1 MKKKLTAL
9 IMCMSLLLTTGCSGS
24 LKTLR
29 FGAAD
34 IGGMYYSFATTYT
47 SYASKD
53 NDELKFDIKTTAG
66 SVANLR
72 LLSGRYID
80 LGIAQADLI
89 DAAYNGTGDFKES
102 SYRGYK
108 AIGNL
113 YTEACQIVVRND
125 SDITSIDDLQ
135 GKTVSIG
142 ASESGTERNAN
153 LILQLSGLTN
163 DFIRTVNLDYTEAAD
178 KLKNKEID
186 AFFCTAGTR
195 TTIIEELTRQ
205 CDIRLISIDDKCISR
220 LTSAY
225 PYYSE
230 YTIPANTYTGQNYD
244 IKTIGVKSVL
254 LASDKLS
261 NDTVKQLTDI
271 LFKHAND
278 IQYSTSLDTRPDKKY
293 ATEGITIPFHPG
305 AVSYYE
311 EHGIK
316 VTSE

>member
-1 MKKKLTAL
+1 
-9 IMCMSLLLTTGCSGS
+9 MCMSLLLTTGCSGS

-89 DAAYNGTGDFKES
+89 DAAYNGTGEFADS
-102 SYRGYK
+102 SYKGYK

-113 YTEACQIVVRND
+113 YTEACQIIVRKD
-125 SDITSIDDLQ
+125 SDIYSIDDLQ
-135 GKTVSIG
+135 GKTISIG

-178 KLKNKEID
+178 KLQNKEID

-205 CDIRLISIDDKCISR
+205 CDIRLVSIDEKCLKK

-230 YTIPANTYTGQNYD
+230 YVIPANTYTGQDYTVS
-244 IKTIGVKSVL
+244 TIGVKSVL

-261 NDTVKQLTDI
+261 DDTVKQLTDI
-271 LFKHAND
+271 LFRHSND
-278 IQYSTSLDTRPDKKY
+278 IQYSTSLDSKLDIKY
-293 ATEGITIPFHPG
+293 ATDGITIPFHSG
-305 AVSYYE
+305 AASYYE